1 MDKSVYSSILSAAG
15 LLQQTHTA
23 VLGQKEPP
31 INTTVH
37 EHCNRCGCTLH
48 YSCSCG
54 CPFCKGANRGSYK
67 TVLHV
72 KIVHCEI
79 GVLLQIRAVCS
90 KEVDSKYSNKAGKR
104 MGACL

>member
-1 MDKSVYSSILSAAG
+1 MDESIYSSILSAAG

-37 EHCNRCGCTLH
+37 EHCNRC
-48 YSCSCG
+48 SCG
-54 CPFCKGANRGSYK
+54 CPFCEGANRGSYK

-72 KIVHCEI
+72 KIVRCEI
-79 GVLLQIRAVCS
+79 GVLLRIRAVCS
-90 KEVDSKYSNKAGKR
+90 KEVDSKYSNKAGKQ